1 MTLTERLQAA
11 YRAHA
16 ACSRRHDLAG
26 ALLAKRRIAA
36 IKAQI
41 QKRLEQRLQAA
52 ESSADFWRQQAE
64 NLCES
69 ATGAGLQVGLT
80 FDGQVG
86 LLAAVPPTEGSRCT
100 A

>member
-1 MTLTERLQAA
+1 MTLAERLQAA

-41 QKRLEQRLQAA
+41 QKRLEQRA
-52 ESSADFWRQQAE
+52 
-64 NLCES
+64 
-69 ATGAGLQVGLT
+69 GAQG
-80 FDGQVG
+80 
-86 LLAAVPPTEGSRCT
+86 
-100 A
+100 